1 MIAVALCL
9 ALAAAEPEAPAPAA
23 PVTLELGSTA
33 LVLGIDQETELR
45 VKLGIDSDETPRVLA
60 SAGHVDDLVRTGARS
75 WVGRYLLP
83 AERFP
88 QAAILVAE
96 LPSDPRRLRAILVL
110 PLRAAASPSFRTDP
124 GASVT
129 LRIGDKEFGPQK
141 APRDGMVRVPVVVP
155 PGVGFGLARS
165 INEYGE
171 ATEQTVDLKI
181 PPFRRVLVAAPATVR
196 AGDVQQIAV
205 YAVDSA
211 GLPLES
217 RQMVVT
223 TSTGKAQPLGGA
235 LGEARFLVGAP
246 ALVAAGALHLDAAV
260 RNDRDTALPVDIPV
274 VPGPPAHLV
283 LRPDR
288 PRLAL
293 GAGSSMQVF
302 LSAED
307 RFGNATDAGQT
318 AVLVDGAPVATR
330 PTDDGRMVAVIPAP
344 ARYPGRDYLE
354 IEAALGSTYTTQ
366 RIPLSNLPGPTPA
379 ARGAYPR
386 LTVTPR
392 LGLVWSFRQ
401 PPGAA
406 LLLEALARGP
416 QWPERLLI
424 GLGVG
429 LLATDTDV
437 ADRFGVSHLDLRE
450 IPVLALVRVQ
460 HRAAP
465 RLLVAASVGA
475 GVTFAQGRVL
485 TYERE
490 VRGQNLAPTVE
501 GGLEGAVRLVNGQA
515 VVGARYMVVQ
525 VGRLS
530 SGDRLVG
537 NSAGLI
543 LDLGYRLA
551 W

>member
-1 MIAVALCL
+1 
-9 ALAAAEPEAPAPAA
+9 
-23 PVTLELGSTA
+23 
-33 LVLGIDQETELR
+33 
-45 VKLGIDSDETPRVLA
+45 
-60 SAGHVDDLVRTGARS
+60 
-75 WVGRYLLP
+75 
-83 AERFP
+83 
-88 QAAILVAE
+88 
-96 LPSDPRRLRAILVL
+96 
-110 PLRAAASPSFRTDP
+110 
-124 GASVT
+124 
-129 LRIGDKEFGPQK
+129 
-141 APRDGMVRVPVVVP
+141 
-155 PGVGFGLARS
+155 
-165 INEYGE
+165 
-171 ATEQTVDLKI
+171 
-181 PPFRRVLVAAPATVR
+181 VLVAAPATVR

-235 LGEARFLVGAP
+235 LGEARFLVRAP
-246 ALVAAGALHLDAAV
+246 PLVTAGALHLDAAV
-260 RNDRDTALPVDIPV
+260 RNDRDTALPIDIPV

-293 GAGSSMQVF
+293 GAGSMQVF

-307 RFGNATDAGQT
+307 QYGNATDAGQA

-354 IEAALGSTYTTQ
+354 IEAAVGPTYTTQ
-366 RIPLSNLPGPTPA
+366 RIPLSNLPGSTPA

-392 LGLVWSFRQ
+392 LGVVWSFRQ

-406 LLLEALARGP
+406 LLLEALARGA

-465 RLLVAASVGA
+465 RLLVAASAGA

-490 VRGQNLAPTVE
+490 VRGQNLAPTLE

-515 VVGARYMVVQ
+515 VVGARYMLVQ

-543 LDLGYRLA
+543 LDVGYRLA